1 MLEWSGVLGKTWLMR
16 IRVVVAGKPALGY
29 AKLAVEDYLRRLSR
43 YGSYELTHVKAGG
56 SGEVSQRLLEA
67 TEGCW
72 RVALD
77 ERGEGLTTRELA
89 HRMEGL
95 EADGGVK
102 RVAFL
107 IGAADGHDPV
117 LRECCDLVLGLSR
130 LTMQHE
136 LALVVLLEQLYRLAS
151 LKAGSPYHR
160 E

>member
-1 MLEWSGVLGKTWLMR
+1 MR

-29 AKLAVEDYLRRLSR
+29 AKLAVEDYLKRLGR
-43 YGSYELTHVKAGG
+43 HGSYELSHVKAGG
-56 SGEVSQRLLEA
+56 SKEVSRRLLEA

-89 HRMEGL
+89 GRFERL
-95 EADGGVK
+95 ERDGGVK
-102 RVAFL
+102 TVAVL
-107 IGAADGHDPV
+107 IGAADGHDAV
-117 LRECCDLVLGLSR
+117 LRERCDLVLGLSR

-151 LKAGSPYHR
+151 LKAGGPYHR
-160 E
+160 D